1 MLKLGAVLN
10 ELAEILSGDLAAKYL
25 PLLGDLRKVKR
36 FINAILLMQIEKT
49 NLGRT
54 DFNKRDLINLML
66 LHLNYPGLFR
76 RIYAEETEGRSG
88 TFSIRRKYDEPDFKN
103 ADGFAKVK
111 DVHPGSASFLLEQ
124 LFDVEVLELGDGRN
138 IEESVLRSR
147 ACFNKGERETWRA
160 F

>member
-1 MLKLGAVLN
+1 
-10 ELAEILSGDLAAKYL
+10 
-25 PLLGDLRKVKR
+25 
-36 FINAILLMQIEKT
+36 
-49 NLGRT
+49 
-54 DFNKRDLINLML
+54 ML

-147 ACFNKGERETWRA
+147 ACFKEILQNLANSLIDAAQSWHAHRHEAKQP
-160 F
+160 